1 MGGRNYKNRTFS
13 KRHGMPIYHK
23 RFFMF
28 FFFKKKVLTVYRR
41 ACFQNLCNYDHNI
54 FQFYNGIQK
63 VCVIDKIITWAKFRW
78 VQHTLSFKSN
88 KLKYL
93 VGYLYLR
100 GTIHI
105 LQLPQSSSLMGEAPS
120 LEHYL
125 VQH

>member
-1 MGGRNYKNRTFS
+1 MVGITSIKKTWDANLS
-13 KRHGMPIYHK
+13 PE
-23 RFFMF
+23 FFHF
-28 FFFKKKVLTVYRR
+28 FLQEKSANSLQKAVSQ
-41 ACFQNLCNYDHNI
+41 ACFQNLCNYDHKI

-63 VCVIDKIITWAKFRW
+63 VCVIDKITPWAKFRW
-78 VQHTLSFKSN
+78 VQHMWSFKSK

-105 LQLPQSSSLMGEAPS
+105 LQLPQSSSLMGEAPC
-120 LEHYL
+120 LEHCL